1 MKSIGMTSIF
11 FVFVSL
17 FVFSC
22 GDKSN
27 PTAPAGPVVN
37 KNAVTLLD
45 GFWKGLDT
53 GATTDY
59 LMYTFTGNQIV
70 MQSDSVTQDSG
81 VFTLDF
87 SAKPDPNDTTVHTIN
102 IQIIKDVKNPQNNG
116 KTIQSIFSYTTPGSF
131 TYFTYVLNNPGA
143 NRPTTMADQPGLV
156 RLRLQNFTQ

>member
-1 MKSIGMTSIF
+1 MKGLGSKIVICCALLF
-11 FVFVSL
+11 LVS
-17 FVFSC
+17 SC
-22 GDKSN
+22 GDKSS
-27 PTAPAGPVVN
+27 PTAPTGPVVN
-37 KNAVTLLD
+37 KNAVTIFE

-53 GATTDY
+53 GATSDY

-87 SAKPDPNDTTVHTIN
+87 SAKPDSNDTTVHNID

-116 KTIQSIFSYTTPGSF
+116 KTIQSICSFTTPGSF
-131 TYFTYVLNNPGA
+131 TYFSYVLNNPGTP
-143 NRPTTMADQPGLV
+143 RPTTFMDQPGFV